1 MPTKHKRKRDATT
14 DKSHYDLP
22 PTTKAR
28 SLPVIAPT
36 KDFLAPSSAPRK
48 RQKID
53 DHDVSAGGPRS
64 KKGRGSGKKAG
75 GMVADDT
82 PKAFARLMAWHT
94 QGRKIGGGLD
104 DGNKKQKQKQQ
115 RKEQQQQKQQ
125 QQKELKAQVEGEG
138 DAENADADAKD
149 KTTSKGKSKS
159 KSKNTAQDNTEPVA
173 IPKIQPGETLAEYG
187 LRVDQSLPL
196 SSLPKANVNANASL
210 PADLRDKEKKSQK
223 LTRHNK
229 RLARMQSEWRNTEAK
244 LKSRE
249 EEELEE
255 NEEKMEEERL
265 LWEGVKTVGKK
276 GKKRVVEDDPWKE
289 LEKKRRAEGEQREK
303 KKKVALTARDH
314 AQAPPEFNLK
324 KLNPFKQ
331 KLERPGGG
339 SERAVSGNATGTA
352 SKAKVRRGDE
362 MDAIRR
368 SHIEAAK
375 RSRQSNQL
383 GVAA

>member
-1 MPTKHKRKRDATT
+1 MPTKHKRKRDAPT

-36 KDFLAPSSAPRK
+36 KDFLALARAPRK
-48 RQKID
+48 KQKLD
-53 DHDVSAGGPRS
+53 DGAGGS
-64 KKGRGSGKKAG
+64 KSKRGKGNGKKVAG
-75 GMVADDT
+75 AGAVADDT

-94 QGRKIGGGLD
+94 TGRKIGGGLD
-104 DGNKKQKQKQQ
+104 EGVGSGKKKRQEQQKKQQKA
-115 RKEQQQQKQQ
+115 RK
-125 QQKELKAQVEGEG
+125 EGEG
-138 DAENADADAKD
+138 AGAGVEGVASKDAAQGKD
-149 KTTSKGKSKS
+149 M
-159 KSKNTAQDNTEPVA
+159 

-196 SSLPKANVNANASL
+196 SSLPKSNVNANASL
-210 PADLRDKEKKSQK
+210 PADLREKEKKSQK

-229 RLARMQSEWRNTEAK
+229 RLARMQSEWRNTEAR
-244 LKSRE
+244 LRSRE

-255 NEEKMEEERL
+255 NEERIEEERL

-289 LEKKRRAEGEQREK
+289 LERKRRDEGGQWE

-314 AQAPPEFNLK
+314 AQAPPELNLK
-324 KLNPFKQ
+324 KLNPFKE
-331 KLERPGGG
+331 KPTPAVGG
-339 SERAVSGNATGTA
+339 SRGTVNGA
-352 SKAKVRRGDE
+352 ARKANVRRGDE
-362 MDAIRR
+362 LDAIRR

-375 RSRQSNQL
+375 RRIQSNRF
-383 GVAA
+383 GVSA